1 MKRLATGLA
10 ALLPTLLAGCGGVFE
25 SSLASP
31 QTYVLRMPVNA
42 APASADG
49 QASAGSLLVRRPE
62 AGPGLDSN
70 RIALLRSDR
79 RFDFYAASL
88 WAAPAPDVLE
98 SVVIDAL
105 RNTGSFTAVLDDASP
120 FVPRYDL
127 RITLRR
133 FEADYTNDGKG
144 GSGRAPTVYVVL
156 DCTLGRHRDR
166 ALLSSFTA
174 QGSAIADED
183 RLGAVVAAFEAAT
196 AGAMAELTRITAATI
211 AAEKP

>member
-1 MKRLATGLA
+1 M
-10 ALLPTLLAGCGGVFE
+10 
-25 SSLASP
+25 
-31 QTYVLRMPVNA
+31 
-42 APASADG
+42 
-49 QASAGSLLVRRPE
+49 
-62 AGPGLDSN
+62 
-70 RIALLRSDR
+70 RSDR

-98 SVVIDAL
+98 SAVIDAL
-105 RNTGSFTAVLDDASP
+105 RGAGTFTAVLDDASP

-144 GSGRAPTVYVVL
+144 GSGGAPTVYVVL

-166 ALLSSFTA
+166 ALLGSFTA

-196 AGAMAELTRITAATI
+196 AGAMAELTRITATTI